1 MELRLLVIGSD
12 PGVREMLR
20 AQAQNIGCDCNA
32 ARDFSEVRGVL
43 GWAQAAIV
51 DLADGGLEA
60 LEHLRV
66 EAPDLPVLAVATDD
80 AQAAA
85 ARDAGATV
93 VLTEPYPIP
102 ELVAAIRQL
111 QPAGSAQV
119 VDLREAAAAK
129 VADDAP
135 WWATR

>member
-32 ARDFSEVRGVL
+32 ARAFTDVRGAL
-43 GWAQAAIV
+43 EWAQAAMV
-51 DLADGGLEA
+51 DLAEGGLEA
-60 LEHLRV
+60 LEHLRA

-85 ARDAGATV
+85 ACDAGAAV

-111 QPAGSAQV
+111 QPPGAADV
-119 VDLREAAAAK
+119 VDLREAPAAT
-129 VADDAP
+129 VPDDAP